1 MTGTLLP
8 LSPTM
13 RPLLLLSA
21 LAVSVSTVMSLSSC
35 SMMRA
40 ITPDISMPKIP
51 LPKLGLPSRNTIAAI
66 IPGLGPEDK
75 AASDDPQVPF
85 NSRSTLGYGHTL
97 RFEVYEGARNASK
110 VGDGIVMVDSEG
122 LVKLEDVG
130 SARVGGLRLPQ
141 AAEAIATAF
150 RLGGRHTRPLTVHI
164 VSVENTP
171 VVSINGDVREAE
183 FIPAFENM
191 GVKQAVT
198 VVGGRRPGSTARG
211 VYIARA
217 GVRTFFTSIESAEA
231 RWKPRAGDIITL
243 SPDI

>member
-1 MTGTLLP
+1 
-8 LSPTM
+8 M

-21 LAVSVSTVMSLSSC
+21 LAVSVSTVLSLSSC

-75 AASDDPQVPF
+75 ASAEDPQVPF
-85 NSRSTLGYGHTL
+85 NSRGTLGYGHTL
-97 RFEVYEGARNASK
+97 RFEVYEGARGASR
-110 VGDGIVMVDSEG
+110 VYDGILMIDAEG
-122 LVKLEDVG
+122 LMAIENVG
-130 SARVGGLRLPQ
+130 SARLGGLKLPQ
-141 AAEAIATAF
+141 AAEAIATTF
-150 RLGGRHTRPLTVHI
+150 RLRGKHTRPLTVHI

-191 GVKQAVT
+191 GVKHAVT
-198 VVGGRRPGSTARG
+198 VAGGRRQGSTARG
-211 VYIARA
+211 VYITRA
-217 GVRTFFTSIESAEA
+217 GSRTFFTSIDSAET
-231 RWKPRAGDIITL
+231 RWTPRAGDIITL